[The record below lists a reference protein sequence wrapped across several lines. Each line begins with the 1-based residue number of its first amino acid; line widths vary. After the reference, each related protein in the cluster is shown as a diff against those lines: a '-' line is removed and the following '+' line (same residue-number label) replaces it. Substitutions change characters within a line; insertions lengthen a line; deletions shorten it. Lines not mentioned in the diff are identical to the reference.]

1 VTYVLVSLRGD
12 KGTQDADE
20 FARWFAN
27 RHAPFAAYHEPSP
40 PHAIVSDAVR
50 ATQNALV
57 FAHDGDGS
65 IRAVRGGAPWA
76 DAPAFAGIFQGARVW
91 VYACD
96 TRSDALEADLASF
109 GRLAHAAGVR
119 VFAGHCGPVTVPFLP
134 GLPNTMESFNQ
145 GLRGAFVAFLEG
157 EDDVA
162 ALRDAGLAG
171 VPLGRAAVFVSPWLE
186 QALKTL
192 RVLP

>member
-1 VTYVLVSLRGD
+1 MLVSLVGD
-12 KGTQDADE
+12 EGTQHADE
-20 FARWFAN
+20 FARWFAE
-27 RHAPFAAYHEPSP
+27 RHAPAAAYHEPSP
-40 PHAIVSDAVR
+40 PHATVSDALR
-50 ATQNALV
+50 ETPNALV

-65 IRAVRGGAPWA
+65 IRAARGGAPWA
-76 DAPAFAGIFQGARVW
+76 DAHAFARIFQRARVW

-119 VFAGHCGPVTVPFLP
+119 VFAGHCGPVKLPFIP
-134 GLPNTMESFNQ
+134 AAQNNMASVYH

-157 EDDVA
+157 ENDAA
-162 ALRDAGLAG
+162 ALRAAALAS
-171 VPLGRAAVFVSPWLE
+171 VPPGRAAVVTSPWLE
-186 QALKTL
+186 QALRTL